1 MLAAVWKTMRPKQ
14 WTKNVFVFAA
24 LVFDKKLL
32 NPEYAAR
39 TLAAFVLFCMMSGA
53 VYTIN
58 DIVDRDKDRLHP
70 KKRYRPIAS
79 GRLPLAYAKSIS
91 GILVVAS
98 LLLGY
103 LISPL
108 LAAIL
113 GTYLLLNLAYSFSLK
128 HLVIIDVLTIA
139 TGFVLRVAAGTVVFP
154 VERFSPWLYVCT
166 TLLALFLAL
175 SKRRQE
181 IVLLADDANNHRRIL
196 DEYNLYFLDEML
208 SLVSS
213 TTLIAYALYTF
224 SAPNLPRNHLMMLTL
239 AFVLYGLFRYMYL
252 IHVRKE
258 TAPPDEVLLKDKPL
272 LLDVVL
278 WVVASALVLYM

>member
-1 MLAAVWKTMRPKQ
+1 MLLDILKATRPKQ

-24 LVFDKKLL
+24 LLFDKKLFYM
-32 NPEYAAR
+32 NYTAR
-39 TLAAFVLFCMMSGA
+39 VLAAFITFCMISGA
-53 VYTIN
+53 VYIIN
-58 DIVDRDKDRLHP
+58 DIIDREKDRIHP
-70 KKRYRPIAS
+70 KKKHRPIAS
-79 GRLPLAYAKSIS
+79 GRLPVSTAERVALVLVTASI
-91 GILVVAS
+91 
-98 LLLGY
+98 LLGY
-103 LISPL
+103 VISQN
-108 LAAIL
+108 LALIL
-113 GTYLLLNLAYSFSLK
+113 GTYLILNLAYSFSLK
-128 HLVIIDVLTIA
+128 HLVIIDVMTIA
-139 TGFVLRVAAGTVVFP
+139 AGFVLRVAAGTVVFP
-154 VERFSPWLYVCT
+154 VQRFSPWLYVCT

-181 IVLLADDANNHRRIL
+181 IVLLADGANNHRRIL

-224 SAPNLPRNHLMMLTL
+224 SAPNLPGNHLMMLTI

-278 WVVASALVLYM
+278 WVATSALILYL

>member
-1 MLAAVWKTMRPKQ
+1 MLSGLLKTMRPKQ

-32 NPEYAAR
+32 NPVYAAR
-39 TLAAFVLFCMMSGA
+39 TFAAFLLFCMMSGA
-53 VYTIN
+53 VYIIN
-58 DIVDRDKDRLHP
+58 DIADRDKDKLHP
-70 KKRYRPIAS
+70 KKRNRPIAS
-79 GRLPLAYAKSIS
+79 GRLPLPHAKAAATV
-91 GILVVAS
+91 LVGTS
-98 LLLGY
+98 LWLGY
-103 LISPL
+103 VISPP
-108 LAAIL
+108 LALIL
-113 GTYLLLNLAYSFSLK
+113 ATYLVLNIAYSFVLK

-139 TGFVLRVAAGTVVFP
+139 AGFVLRVAAGTVVFP

-181 IVLLADDANNHRRIL
+181 IVLLADGANSHRRIL

-208 SLVSS
+208 GLVSS

-224 SAPNLPRNHLMMLTL
+224 SAPNLPSNHLMMLTI

-252 IHVRKE
+252 IHVQKE

-278 WVVASALVLYM
+278 WVVTAAMVLYL

>member
-1 MLAAVWKTMRPKQ
+1 MLLNILETMRPKQ

-24 LVFDKKLL
+24 LLFDKKLFYTD
-32 NPEYAAR
+32 YATR
-39 TLAAFVLFCMMSGA
+39 VLAAFILFCTMSGA
-53 VYTIN
+53 VYIIN
-58 DIVDRDKDRLHP
+58 DIVDREKDKLHP
-70 KKRYRPIAS
+70 KKKHRPIAS
-79 GRLPLAYAKSIS
+79 GRLPLSTAEGVA
-91 GILVVAS
+91 LVLVIAS
-98 LLLGY
+98 VLLGY
-103 LISPL
+103 VVSQN
-108 LAAIL
+108 LAVIL
-113 GTYLLLNLAYSFSLK
+113 GTYLILNLAYSFSLK
-128 HLVIIDVLTIA
+128 HLVIIDVMTIA
-139 TGFVLRVAAGTVVFP
+139 AGFVLRVAAGTVVFP
-154 VERFSPWLYVCT
+154 VQRFSPWLYVCT

-181 IVLLADDANNHRRIL
+181 IVLLADGANSHRRIL

-224 SAPNLPRNHLMMLTL
+224 SAPNLPGNHLMMLTI

-278 WVVASALVLYM
+278 WIAASALVLYL